1 LDRAKKTT
9 GSVYFRIMAR
19 VGYVARGLVF
29 IILGVFAALAAVGAV
44 KHTIDSKD
52 AGRALL
58 DQPFGHLILSLIAL
72 GLFCFA
78 LWRAAQAIL
87 DVDRCGSDLRG
98 WMRRFVYGFAA
109 LFYAGFAIASVSM
122 IFGWDQPG
130 NTDKLTR
137 DWTAWLLSK
146 PFGFWILLATGAAIV
161 GTGIGV
167 GVAGFRAEFGE
178 RLALK
183 EKPRLLV
190 TALGIAGFLVRAY
203 VYIVIGAFVMFAA
216 IDSNARE
223 AKGLAG
229 ALQVIQQQRYGSL
242 LLALTAAGFLAFG
255 AFGIA
260 EGAYRKIP
268 ENSRSRRHAK
278 RR

>member
-146 PFGFWILLATGAAIV
+146 PFGFWILLATGAAII

-167 GVAGFRAEFGE
+167 GVAGFRAEFGK

-190 TALGIAGFLVRAY
+190 TALGVAGFLVRAY
-203 VYIVIGAFVMFAA
+203 VFIVIGMFVMFAA

-229 ALQVIQQQRYGSL
+229 ALQAIQQQRYGSV
-242 LLALTAAGFLAFG
+242 LLALTAVGFLAFG

-268 ENSRSRRHAK
+268 ENGGRSRN
-278 RR
+278 

>member
-1 LDRAKKTT
+1 
-9 GSVYFRIMAR
+9 
-19 VGYVARGLVF
+19 
-29 IILGVFAALAAVGAV
+29 
-44 KHTIDSKD
+44 
-52 AGRALL
+52 
-58 DQPFGHLILSLIAL
+58 L
-72 GLFCFA
+72 GLLCFA
-78 LWRAAQAIL
+78 LWRAAQAVL
-87 DVDRCGSDLRG
+87 DADQNGSDLRG
-98 WMRRFVYGFAA
+98 LMRRLVYGFAA
-109 LFYAGFAIASVSM
+109 LFYAGFAITSASL
-122 IFGWDQPG
+122 IFGWEHAG
-130 NTDKLTR
+130 NSEQLTR

-146 PFGFWILLATGAAIV
+146 PFGSWILLAVGTAIV
-161 GTGIGV
+161 GTGV
-167 GVAGFRAEFGE
+167 GVAVAGIRAKFGE

-183 EKPRLLV
+183 KKPRLLV

-203 VYIVIGAFVMFAA
+203 VFIVIGSFVMFAA

-268 ENSRSRRHAK
+268 ENGQSRRHAK

>member
-1 LDRAKKTT
+1 
-9 GSVYFRIMAR
+9 MAR
-19 VGYVARGLVF
+19 VGYVARGAVF
-29 IILGVFAALAAVGAV
+29 VILGAFAALAAAGAM
-44 KHTIDSKD
+44 KHTTDSKD
-52 AGRALL
+52 AWRALL
-58 DQPFGHLILSLIAL
+58 GQPFGRLGLSLIAL
-72 GLFCFA
+72 GLLCFA

-87 DVDRCGSDLRG
+87 DADQCGAHLRG
-98 WMRRFVYGFAA
+98 MMRRLAYGFAA
-109 LFYAGFAIASVSM
+109 LFYAGFAITSASM

-130 NTDKLTR
+130 NTDQLTR

-146 PFGFWILLATGAAIV
+146 PFGFWILLAVGTAIV

-167 GVAGFRAEFGE
+167 AVAGFRAKFGE

-183 EKPRLLV
+183 KKNRLLV
-190 TALGIAGFLVRAY
+190 TALGVAGFLVRAY
-203 VYIVIGAFVMFAA
+203 VFVVIGSFVIFAA
-216 IDSNARE
+216 IDANARE

-229 ALQVIQQQRYGSL
+229 ALQVIQQQSYGSL
-242 LLALTAAGFLAFG
+242 LLAITAAGLLAFG

-268 ENSRSRRHAK
+268 EHGGAK